1 MRISRKH
8 SASSWQQSYS
18 LRAIAEKFVREGR
31 TDRTGKRKLGVHV
44 IYTNLQEHF
53 PVLEKMNG
61 GERRTSFGEWA
72 AQHIRKVENPKA
84 EVKLKSIR
92 QFYGDWCKTSGL
104 HPASNRAIFHHL
116 TQQGFES
123 YIDWARFK
131 T

>member
-1 MRISRKH
+1 M
-8 SASSWQQSYS
+8 
-18 LRAIAEKFVREGR
+18 REGR

-123 YIDWARFK
+123 YIDWQDSRRYRGTALIGLDGLGHYNK
-131 T
+131 TNKAKG